1 MGISLDTYLVQTKAQ
16 RAKYIKGFVAKQKHL
31 KYPGYTEMVKR
42 HRKGTVAEI
51 ETKWYMDPIDA
62 GPGSIQGYGP
72 FGRITNKRVDGV
84 IELSVK
90 VTTFVSHTN
99 CIRDTFIEENF
110 NKASSEGHIYNLK
123 DSDEDKALKAF
134 VEAMDRAVLDA
145 PSNPGGT
152 EGLTALNGALYYGAL
167 SQDAN
172 GVFVPQPTAARNG
185 IYATMGDGSRTSVVL
200 GADRSNI
207 ANECLRTP
215 VATRGASKID
225 ADDCERIARLMA
237 LVNYQ
242 YIEGLKGR
250 TGAMPSHSIFMSW
263 DDEQDYREMINQ
275 LAGDR
280 FDDYF
285 NIGNGQKIDR
295 RMIHGSQNM
304 PRQSIRP
311 IIIVNHN
318 ELHLHTA
325 LWAQPRPWQ
334 RDENVVTNNQY
345 YIAQM
350 IAEDPSLAVAVM
362 HGGW

>member
-1 MGISLDTYLVQTKAQ
+1 MPFSLDQYLVQSKAQ
-16 RAKYIKGFVAKQKHL
+16 RASYVKGFIAKQKHL
-31 KYPGYTEMVKR
+31 KYPGYAEMVKR

-51 ETKWYMDPIDA
+51 EKKWYMDPLDA

-99 CIRDTFIEENF
+99 CIRDVFIEDNF
-110 NKASSEGHIYNLK
+110 NKASSDGHIYKLK

-134 VEAMDRAVLDA
+134 VAAMDLAVLDA

-152 EGLTALNGALYYGAL
+152 EGLTALNGALYWGAL
-167 SQDAN
+167 SQDSSGN
-172 GVFVPQPTAARNG
+172 FVPQPTAARNG
-185 IYATMGDGSRTSVVL
+185 IYATMGDGTVTSTVL
-200 GADRSNI
+200 GVNRALI

-215 VATRGASKID
+215 VATRGANKID

-237 LVNYQ
+237 LVNYI
-242 YIEGLKGR
+242 YIDGLKGR
-250 TGAMPSHSIFMSW
+250 TGSMPSHSIFMSW

-275 LAGDR
+275 LTGNR
-280 FDDYF
+280 TDDWF
-285 NIGNGQKIDR
+285 NIGNGQRIDR

-304 PRQSIRP
+304 PRASIRP
-311 IIIVNHN
+311 IIIVNHS
-318 ELHLHTA
+318 ELQLHTA

-350 IAEDPSLAVAVM
+350 IAEDPSMAVAVL
-362 HGGW
+362 HGSW